1 MATDSDARTVSIS
14 DILDHGSISFG
25 RFAVESLAWEKR
37 SVFSHNRCQEELEKF
52 KAPGFVAQK
61 KAYFEEYYGRVRAMA
76 ALQVKQQQTTHP
88 DSTSSTTQEENAV
101 DADLMKGEK
110 MRTNVTKMQKLGNE
124 TAANL
129 NSSEGGIVEGLKEIN
144 QEELS
149 CHVEDSD
156 KANMTGGTS
165 KSLSTIEPE
174 DSVKGA
180 YSSSVNKS
188 SGTAKHDFPV
198 HDTAKHDAN
207 KQNKQATIQKA
218 TDSSRENEMHLD
230 CKITKG
236 AVKPSEK
243 LKPSLH
249 HDITSKRDDGLVSAK
264 GTPQP
269 AKVNNYVSS
278 HKQRAEVRSIATAL
292 HNSLA
297 REMSV
302 KSPVCN
308 AGQVKANSTSKVLLE
323 KLPTKLPLHARS
335 TKVHY
340 LSYIHIGF
348 STRSSTDGLPCWSWA
363 PIYMQGITEESAIT
377 DHLTKRAL
385 HGRRRCD
392 GDGRKTLEPSVSQM
406 RPKRGASKNQRSN
419 VMFTNHPIQSNLN
432 QDCGVEFG
440 HKTYVQGPQKK
451 GEDKRNTGLGK
462 VFKSAS
468 TNLSSTNNA
477 PNPKLV
483 PKVGLSRPV
492 ELRHT
497 RREPRPK
504 MPSWR

>member
-1 MATDSDARTVSIS
+1 MGKEVGFLPQQMSGGAREVQ
-14 DILDHGSISFG
+14 G
-25 RFAVESLAWEKR
+25 
-37 SVFSHNRCQEELEKF
+37 
-52 KAPGFVAQK
+52 PGFVAQK
-61 KAYFEEYYGRVRAMA
+61 KAYFEEYYGRVRAMT

-88 DSTSSTTQEENAV
+88 DSKSSTTQEENAV

-110 MRTNVTKMQKLGNE
+110 MPTNVSKMQKLGNE
-124 TAANL
+124 AAANL

-156 KANMTGGTS
+156 KASMTGGTS

-188 SGTAKHDFPV
+188 SGTAKHDYPV

-207 KQNKQATIQKA
+207 KKNKQAPIQKA
-218 TDSSRENEMHLD
+218 TDSSGGNETHLD

-249 HDITSKRDDGLVSAK
+249 HDITSKRDDGLVSRK
-264 GTPQP
+264 GTPQH

-278 HKQRAEVRSIATAL
+278 HKQRAEVRSIATVL

-302 KSPVCN
+302 KSSVCN

-335 TKVHY
+335 TK
-340 LSYIHIGF
+340 
-348 STRSSTDGLPCWSWA
+348 
-363 PIYMQGITEESAIT
+363 GITKESAIT
-377 DHLTKRAL
+377 DHLGKPAL
-385 HGRRRCD
+385 DSRRRCD
-392 GDGRKTLEPSVSQM
+392 GDSRKTLEPSVSQM

-419 VMFTNHPIQSNLN
+419 VMLTNHPIQSNLN
-432 QDCGVEFG
+432 QDYGVEFG
-440 HKTYVQGPQKK
+440 HKNYVQGLQKK

-483 PKVGLSRPV
+483 PRVALSRAV
-492 ELRHT
+492 ELIHT
-497 RREPRPK
+497 RREPRYIVPF
-504 MPSWR
+504 PITIPLLIS

>member
-335 TKVHY
+335 TK
-340 LSYIHIGF
+340 
-348 STRSSTDGLPCWSWA
+348 
-363 PIYMQGITEESAIT
+363 GITEESAIT

-483 PKVGLSRPV
+483 PKVIYLSQFLFCLLS
-492 ELRHT
+492 LRKLLQSIRTTILFLNEHD
-497 RREPRPK
+497 
-504 MPSWR
+504 

>member
-61 KAYFEEYYGRVRAMA
+61 KAYFEEYYRRVRAMT

-110 MRTNVTKMQKLGNE
+110 MPTNASKMQKLRNE
-124 TAANL
+124 AAANL
-129 NSSEGGIVEGLKEIN
+129 NSSEGGISEGSKQIT

-149 CHVEDSD
+149 CHVED
-156 KANMTGGTS
+156 KASMTGGTR

-174 DSVKGA
+174 DSVNEA

-188 SGTAKHDFPV
+188 SGTAKHDYPV

-207 KQNKQATIQKA
+207 KQNKQAPIQKAMA

-236 AVKPSEK
+236 AVKPS
-243 LKPSLH
+243 LH
-249 HDITSKRDDGLVSAK
+249 HDITSKRDDGLVSIK

-278 HKQRAEVRSIATAL
+278 HKQRAEVSSIATAL

-297 REMSV
+297 RKMSV
-302 KSPVCN
+302 KSSVCN
-308 AGQVKANSTSKVLLE
+308 AGQVEANSTSKMLLE

-335 TKVHY
+335 TK
-340 LSYIHIGF
+340 
-348 STRSSTDGLPCWSWA
+348 
-363 PIYMQGITEESAIT
+363 GITKERAIA
-377 DHLTKRAL
+377 DHLRKPAL
-385 HGRRRCD
+385 DSRRRCD
-392 GDGRKTLEPSVSQM
+392 GEGRKTLEPSVSQM

-432 QDCGVEFG
+432 QDYRVEFR
-440 HKTYVQGPQKK
+440 HKNYVQGLQKK
-451 GEDKRNTGLGK
+451 GEDKRNAGLGK

-468 TNLSSTNNA
+468 TNLSST
-477 PNPKLV
+477 
-483 PKVGLSRPV
+483 
-492 ELRHT
+492 
-497 RREPRPK
+497 
-504 MPSWR
+504 